1 MVPSIAMTVSV
12 IPLIMIKKTAG
23 QMRQKLVNT
32 VTQVRDAEDFFLPQ
46 GKENIQACVH
56 TYASG

>member
-1 MVPSIAMTVSV
+1 
-12 IPLIMIKKTAG
+12 
-23 QMRQKLVNT
+23 MRQKLVNT